1 MVGRLGVRGV
11 VLLVSMA
18 SVGGCSTS
26 NGSADLLSGLVDSTD
41 GMEGRIDVVAED
53 QSSEETTAPADVAGP
68 LDTEQPGDASGETTD
83 EDTITDIDPELP
95 WEPPFDPT
103 VCGSEPH
110 QWLPSDGMGAV
121 VLSQEE
127 IFSNVSPETIDGF
140 LAEAGYAKFGK
151 AKFGSRNFKIRYVT
165 QDRGELKE
173 ATAVLG
179 IPTGDDVPWPAPIL
193 LWLHGTTGLMDEC
206 APSRDMFMGA
216 GSTSIWAGQGYVTV
230 APDYM
235 DMLGFGEKSPAG
247 TIHSYLVG
255 EATAISCLDAVRAA
269 MDYLAQNPEVGSAD
283 SERVVMIGGSQGG
296 HAAFF
301 TELYWP
307 HYAPELGFL
316 GAAAAV
322 PLVNLLG
329 QASYAMTELVNG
341 SGNLMTSMVAMKN
354 WYGIPED
361 LFGLLTNQE
370 PYFAAENMEGWL
382 SGSCS
387 PDVDPTDVDE
397 LSDVF
402 LEPII
407 EAAASGNW
415 DTIPPWGCFLREN
428 SIPGSSVERKSNIPF
443 LTSYAGEDEL
453 LMTSIEQEVW
463 PTLCEMGYTLEY
475 KECEGLGHSQGAL
488 AILPYA
494 RIWLEDRIAGIPL
507 EAAST
512 CVLEAPVDCDTLV
525 PAQ

>member
-1 MVGRLGVRGV
+1 MARELGMWGVVALISLVWMVGCSSSGGSQDLTSDSIVKDDGTAGSGDIVAGDLGSEDAVEPGDSV
-11 VLLVSMA
+11 EPMDSKEPGDMA
-18 SVGGCSTS
+18 DEAIG
-26 NGSADLLSGLVDSTD
+26 
-41 GMEGRIDVVAED
+41 EDVF
-53 QSSEETTAPADVAGP
+53 ADVEP
-68 LDTEQPGDASGETTD
+68 
-83 EDTITDIDPELP
+83 DIP
-95 WEPPFDPT
+95 WVPPFDPT

-110 QWLPSDGMGAV
+110 QWLPPDGMGAV

-140 LAEAGYAKFGK
+140 LAEAGYTKFGK
-151 AKFGSRNFKIRYVT
+151 AKYGARNFKIRYVT

-179 IPTGDDVPWPAPIL
+179 IPTGDDVPWPAPML
-193 LWLHGTTGLMDEC
+193 LWLHGSTGLMDDC
-206 APSRDMFMGA
+206 APSRDMFMGSGIA
-216 GSTSIWAGQGYVTV
+216 SLWAGQGYVTV

-235 DMLGFGEKSPAG
+235 DMLGFGEKSPPG

-269 MDYLAQNPEVGSAD
+269 LDYLAQNPDFGSAD
-283 SERVVMIGGSQGG
+283 PERAVMIGGSQGG

-301 TELYWP
+301 AELYWP
-307 HYAPELGFL
+307 HYAPELNFL
-316 GAAAAV
+316 GVAAAV
-322 PLVNLLG
+322 PLVNLAG
-329 QASYAMTELVNG
+329 QATYAMTELVNG

-354 WYGIPED
+354 WYGNPED

-407 EAAASGNW
+407 EAAASGDW
-415 DTIPPWGCFLREN
+415 DSIPPWGCFLREN
-428 SIPGSSVERKSNIPF
+428 SVPGSSVERLSDIPF
-443 LTSYAGEDEL
+443 LTSYSGEDEL

-475 KECEGLGHSQGAL
+475 KECAGLGHSQGAL

-494 RIWLEDRIAGIPL
+494 RLWLEDRVAGKPL
-507 EAAST
+507 AAGST
-512 CVLEAPVDCDTLV
+512 CILEPPVDCEALV
-525 PAQ
+525 VGE